1 MNWRTSLLL
10 VVLLAGSVFPL
21 APPASA
27 IRGGELPELKVVNHH
42 WTSRIAS
49 EDQTTTVDHPDAA
62 RFLILKLAATLKSED
77 LIFGDDFVLVYRHP
91 DGTEDRASCQA
102 MGHADTAE
110 PGEFGSFFLGN
121 SPRRAAD
128 PGPVYF
134 GLGFVVEADVES
146 VELHRIGGPP
156 LAYRVGSTRPF
167 SAYISTNQSPELLPR
182 ARQVAESAGLQVVN
196 VSSSLAPEK
205 TGAVVFFSP
214 ASEDVA
220 RDLAARLQSELGISA
235 DVQPIELIAEV
246 DIILWLG
253 LP

>member
-1 MNWRTSLLL
+1 MNWRTSLLIL
-10 VVLLAGSVFPL
+10 VLLAGSVFPL

-27 IRGGELPELKVVNHH
+27 IRGGELPELKVLSHH

-62 RFLILKLAATLKSED
+62 RFLILKLAANLESKD
-77 LIFGDDFVLVYRHP
+77 VIFGDDFVLVYRHS
-91 DGTEDRASCQA
+91 DGQEDRANCRA
-102 MGHADTAE
+102 MANADTAE
-110 PGEFGSFFLGN
+110 PGEFAAFYLGA
-121 SPRRAAD
+121 SPRHAAE
-128 PGPVYF
+128 PGPAFF
-134 GLGFVVEADVES
+134 GLAFVVEADAES

-156 LAYRVGSTRPF
+156 LAYRIGATRPF

-196 VSSSLAPEK
+196 VSTSLAPEK
-205 TGAVVFFSP
+205 TGAVVFYSP

-220 RDLAARLQSELGISA
+220 RDLAARLQSELGISP
-235 DVQPIELIAEV
+235 DVQPMELISEL
-246 DIILWLG
+246 DIIVWLG